1 MKSAVVVLTIQGI
14 WGVTV
19 TVDRLLMLVMS
30 KRRSRKFAVDVEQPM
45 RLGDAKGVM
54 EVAEAAMKRSHLA
67 RFIYEGIKVFQ
78 ENLALG
84 NSRDRAAEFTQRN
97 LERTGENLSSNLNKG
112 MSVLATTGS
121 TAVRAPTGSTV
132 AQTVSTLEAFGAM
145 DYTVVV
151 VAPASDPAPFKYLA
165 PYTGSAIGQHWMY
178 QGKHVLI
185 VFDDHRQRRHL
196 LVLLRFD
203 PGAGQRL
210 GHLRAVSAS
219 ERSYPRL
226 CRQRN
231 GSAPWSVAWRGGAPR
246 GDPLHYAVS
255 QRETYLRQPPTAARP
270 TNRVPCPNHEPA
282 QQG

>member
-1 MKSAVVVLTIQGI
+1 MDLNLIEMWHSMNPIVKSAVVVLTIQGI

-121 TAVRAPTGSTV
+121 TAPFVGLLGTVFGILGAFKVIGQDGGGGLSTIGPLIGEALYVTGYGLMV
-132 AQTVSTLEAFGAM
+132 AIPSVMLFNWLSGLISKYEAGLANAGSELVDQLEAGA
-145 DYTVVV
+145 
-151 VAPASDPAPFKYLA
+151 
-165 PYTGSAIGQHWMY
+165 
-178 QGKHVLI
+178 
-185 VFDDHRQRRHL
+185 
-196 LVLLRFD
+196 
-203 PGAGQRL
+203 L
-210 GHLRAVSAS
+210 G
-219 ERSYPRL
+219 
-226 CRQRN
+226 
-231 GSAPWSVAWRGGAPR
+231 
-246 GDPLHYAVS
+246 GDPKVMLD
-255 QRETYLRQPPTAARP
+255 QQPSIVNGDHAAP
-270 TNRVPCPNHEPA
+270 VPAE
-282 QQG
+282 